1 MAPKDDS
8 LQSISTQL
16 DGKNYSYWSYVM
28 KFFLRGKNMWGY
40 VTGTSSKST
49 DEKATN
55 YLSLVDSWETDNSK
69 VITWIN
75 NSVVQSIGTQLAK
88 YDTAKE
94 IWDHLER
101 LYTQSN
107 FAKQYQLET
116 DIRALRQNELSVQE
130 FYAAMFDLWDQLAL
144 TESAELKA
152 FKPYISRREEQ
163 RLVQFLMALRSDFE
177 GLRGTILHRTPLP
190 TVDSVVQELIAEE
203 TRLKSYGDKDPKLS
217 STPAVF
223 AVPQRSQ
230 NKARAAPDEC
240 SYCKQKN
247 HWKSQ
252 CPLLL
257 NKGNKQQRPQQ
268 QQNKAP
274 GSFKP
279 PPQFRPPG
287 PTPWAPRPPPFADA
301 APSPIEH
308 DFQSTVT
315 PPPSAL
321 DPHVFEQFKQFL
333 ASNPIAMSASMPH
346 SGSGLSSTST
356 SGIPSSL
363 WILDSGASHHMSPHL
378 ISFTSL
384 SPRSPVSIMSASSTP
399 MQVEGPRT
407 RKVIGIGHKLGDLY
421 VMDELRVS
429 GVAAS
434 SVDLS
439 CFRLSHSSS
448 VFYLW
453 HVHLGH
459 VFASRLQFLAS
470 TGALGQLKSCD
481 ISDCSGCKLAKFS
494 ALAFNKS
501 MSCSFAPFDLVHSD
515 VWGPSPVSSKGGSK
529 YYVSFIDD
537 YTRYTWVFLMKHRS
551 DFFLVYSNFR
561 VLIRT
566 QHSAVIKC
574 FRCDLGGEYISN
586 DFTQLLASDE
596 TARSLLLSSGVPS
609 VFWGEALLT
618 ATYLINRIPTAHN
631 SGLSPFEKLYG
642 ESPDYSLLRVFG
654 CTCFVLRPHVE
665 RNKLSPRS
673 ALCVF
678 LGYGIGQKGYRC
690 FDPVSQKLYV
700 SRHVTFLEHIP
711 FFSILAQSHDVTQS
725 DLRSIDPFDI
735 DTDDIFSDVPAH
747 ETSAT
752 SDTPETSKVVHDS
765 SPGVPHKSGE
775 VCRLRKALYGLKQAP
790 RAWFEKFSTVVT
802 SLGFTPSNHDSAL
815 FVRCTGAGRILLSLY
830 VDDMIIT
837 GDDCDGIESLKQEL
851 AHRFAMKDLGTLR
864 YFLGIEVAQS
874 KKGYLLSQTKYI
886 SDLFE
891 CARLSDKKTVDTP
904 LETNVHYT
912 PTDGVPLSDPSL
924 YRTIVGSLVYLTVT
938 RPDIA
943 HAVHV
948 VSQFVTAPT
957 TVHWGAVLRIL
968 RYLRGTQFQSLLF
981 PSTSS
986 LKLSAYSDA
995 SWDSDPSDRKSTT
1008 GFCIFLGDSLISWK
1022 SKKQDVVSRSSTEAE
1037 YRAMA
1042 VTTSEI
1048 VWLCW
1053 LLADMGVDVSQPT
1066 PLHCDNKSAMQIAKN
1081 SVFHERTK
1089 HFEIDC
1095 HFTRQ
1100 HLHLG
1105 TISLPFVP
1113 SALQIV
1119 DIFTKALSAS
1129 RFRFLCDKLSMLID
1143 VAFSMVGNILK
1154 GAVDGIPVY
1163 LGLIRRENRSS
1174 MVERISRVPEWI
1186 PDTFSTS
1193 DEMSLGFISAGFLMH
1208 TNCLTKVLIE
1218 KTPPKNHF
1226 FFFDVKMRAS
1236 SSVGLGLSLVFGC
1249 LLLALVA
1256 ELYYLL
1262 WWKKKVMIQES
1273 PAREFFYMFCWKKPS
1288 SLTSTDTQ
1296 VHEPQ
1301 SHQLHSA
1308 KDLWLRPFAE
1318 PQQDDANY
1326 DNGNSDSEVF
1336 RLQNLSAPP
1345 RFLFTIKEET
1355 KEDLESEEMSKR
1367 GSRRSL
1373 SDVVSV
1379 DSTPFFTPLASPAYL
1394 TPPITPGDYTYR
1406 AFSPLFEISSDSE
1419 FNRIWA
1425 SPPPKFKFLRDA
1437 EDKLQRKLMED
1448 DASVHN
1454 DDDYYD
1460 DDDEVKDEGNDSF
1473 ITLIVSKNHEREG

>member
-1 MAPKDDS
+1 
-8 LQSISTQL
+8 
-16 DGKNYSYWSYVM
+16 
-28 KFFLRGKNMWGY
+28 MWGY
-40 VTGTSSKST
+40 VTGTSSKAT

-94 IWDHLER
+94 VWDHLER

-107 FAKQYQLET
+107 FAKQYKLET

-130 FYAAMFDLWDQLAL
+130 FYVAMSDLWDQLAL
-144 TESAELKA
+144 TETAKLKA

-163 RLVQFLMALRSDFE
+163 CLVQFLMALRSDFE

-190 TVDSVVQELIAEE
+190 TVDSVVHELIAEE
-203 TRLKSYGDKDPKLS
+203 THLKSYGDKDPKLP

-230 NKARAAPDEC
+230 NKARVAPDEC

-274 GSFKP
+274 GLFQP

-287 PTPWAPRPPPFADA
+287 PTPWAPRPPPFAAA

-321 DPHVFEQFKQFL
+321 DPQVFEQFKFL

-356 SGIPSSL
+356 SGILSSL

-384 SPRSPVSIMSASSTP
+384 SPRSPVSVMSASSTP
-399 MQVEGPRT
+399 MQVEGVGSVVTPQLSLSDVYYIPTLALNLVSDPRT

-421 VMDELRVS
+421 VVDELRVS

-439 CFRLSHSSS
+439 YFRLSHSSL

-453 HVHLGH
+453 HVRLGH
-459 VFASRLQFLAS
+459 VSASRLQFLAS
-470 TGALGQLKSCD
+470 TGALGH
-481 ISDCSGCKLAKFS
+481 
-494 ALAFNKS
+494 

-537 YTRYTWVFLMKHRS
+537 YTPQQNGVAERKHRH
-551 DFFLVYSNFR
+551 LV
-561 VLIRT
+561 
-566 QHSAVIKC
+566 
-574 FRCDLGGEYISN
+574 
-586 DFTQLLASDE
+586 E

-609 VFWGEALLT
+609 VFWGEVLLT

-690 FDPVSQKLYV
+690 FDPVSQKLYA

-711 FFSILAQSHDVTQS
+711 FFSIPAQSHDVTQS

-735 DTDDIFSDVPAH
+735 DIDDIFSDVSAH

-752 SDTPETSKVVHDS
+752 SDTPETSRSYDS
-765 SPGVPHKSGE
+765 TTPMTAPAPDETTDVPLRKSTRTRKSTKLPDFAYSSYSASFAPLITNIHRLTEPESYREAISNPLWQNAMAEELTALYQTHTWDLVPLPLGKHAIGSRWVFKIKTKSDRSVERYKARLVAKGYSQQYGLDYDETFAPVAKMTTVRTLIAVASIRQWKICQMDVKNAFLNGDLHEEVYMTPPPGVPHKSGE

-790 RAWFEKFSTVVT
+790 RAWFENFSTVVT

-837 GDDCDGIESLKQEL
+837 GDDYDGIESLKQEL

-891 CARLSDKKTVDTP
+891 RARLSDKKTVNTP

-938 RPDIA
+938 CPDIA

-1022 SKKQDVVSRSSTEAE
+1022 SKKQVVVSRSSTEAK

-1048 VWLCW
+1048 VWLRW
-1053 LLADMGVDVSQPT
+1053 LLSDMGVDVSQPT

-1089 HFEIDC
+1089 HIEIDC

-1100 HLHLG
+1100 HLQLG

-1113 SALQIV
+1113 SALQIA
-1119 DIFTKALSAS
+1119 DIFTKALSS
-1129 RFRFLCDKLSMLID
+1129 LRFRFLCDKLSMLIV
-1143 VAFSMVGNILK
+1143 VAL
-1154 GAVDGIPVY
+1154 
-1163 LGLIRRENRSS
+1163 
-1174 MVERISRVPEWI
+1174 
-1186 PDTFSTS
+1186 
-1193 DEMSLGFISAGFLMH
+1193 
-1208 TNCLTKVLIE
+1208 
-1218 KTPPKNHF
+1218 
-1226 FFFDVKMRAS
+1226 
-1236 SSVGLGLSLVFGC
+1236 
-1249 LLLALVA
+1249 
-1256 ELYYLL
+1256 
-1262 WWKKKVMIQES
+1262 
-1273 PAREFFYMFCWKKPS
+1273 
-1288 SLTSTDTQ
+1288 
-1296 VHEPQ
+1296 
-1301 SHQLHSA
+1301 
-1308 KDLWLRPFAE
+1308 
-1318 PQQDDANY
+1318 
-1326 DNGNSDSEVF
+1326 
-1336 RLQNLSAPP
+1336 
-1345 RFLFTIKEET
+1345 
-1355 KEDLESEEMSKR
+1355 
-1367 GSRRSL
+1367 
-1373 SDVVSV
+1373 
-1379 DSTPFFTPLASPAYL
+1379 
-1394 TPPITPGDYTYR
+1394 
-1406 AFSPLFEISSDSE
+1406 
-1419 FNRIWA
+1419 
-1425 SPPPKFKFLRDA
+1425 
-1437 EDKLQRKLMED
+1437 
-1448 DASVHN
+1448 
-1454 DDDYYD
+1454 
-1460 DDDEVKDEGNDSF
+1460 
-1473 ITLIVSKNHEREG
+1473 